1 MGVMS
6 YQAVANEDSAGRD
19 KSSETPVR
27 PKRLD
32 NRLTEDDIARE
43 KLGGPKG
50 SAELEP
56 APLTRQERV
65 QNSPNDD
72 PGHVA

>member
-6 YQAVANEDSAGRD
+6 YKAVSNDDSAGQ
-19 KSSETPVR
+19 KTKLP
-27 PKRLD
+27 PKRLED
-32 NRLTEDDIARE
+32 RPTEDDIARE

-50 SAELEP
+50 SPELEP